1 MIKIRGLAED
11 SIWDIASFCY
21 PHPAREREYSVG
33 DEERFQEGYRRRA
46 GYLWSMLRKGGRAQI
61 AYQGNRPVGF
71 IEYYP
76 IESTNLEVDGQN
88 IMAIWCVN
96 VRETSRRQGIGS
108 RLIRRCLDDSRALSK
123 HGVVVTTWD
132 PFWMPRGVF
141 DRHGF
146 TEVGPAGKGGLV
158 LFKAFE
164 GAEPPRWVEREP
176 TFEPAPGKLALD
188 IYHTDRCPIHWRN
201 NLLIREVAE
210 EFGGMVEVRD
220 HATDD
225 RADMLRHGTACRVYL
240 NGTLI
245 AAGPLASR
253 SDIHRT
259 MQEEYARFLRQGAR

>member
-1 MIKIRGLAED
+1 MIEIRELSEE

-21 PHPAREREYSVG
+21 RHPERTPEYHVG

-46 GYLWSMLRKGGRAQI
+46 GYLWTMLRKSARAQI
-61 AYQGNRPVGF
+61 AYQGSRPVGF

-76 IESTNLEVDGQN
+76 IEIANLEVDGPDV
-88 IMAIWCVN
+88 MAIWCVN
-96 VRETSRRQGIGS
+96 VREDWRRQGIGS
-108 RLIRRCLDDSRALSK
+108 RLIQSCLDDSRALGRK
-123 HGVVVTTWD
+123 GVAVTTWD

-146 TEVGPAGKGGLV
+146 LDVGPAGQGGRV
-158 LFKAFE
+158 LFKSFE
-164 GAEPPRWVEREP
+164 EVEPPRWVEREP
-176 TFEPAPGKLALD
+176 AFQPAPGKIALD

-201 NLLIREVAE
+201 NLLIRDVAE
-210 EFGGMVEVRD
+210 EFGGVVEVRE

-245 AAGPLASR
+245 AAGPLADR
-253 SDIHRT
+253 SDIHRK
-259 MQEEYARFLRQGAR
+259 MHEEYAKLLRHGPH